1 MIPMGSQAALATGV
15 LGSLS
20 LGLMRRPPA
29 LALRALALAALAV
42 AMFIAAW
49 TPAGPVAS
57 AIVLGD
63 SKSVGWQYLIYLGA
77 LPMALWIDG
86 EDDVLVALF
95 LGSTLGMALLAS
107 AANLPMLFI
116 ALEFMSLPAYLLV
129 ARSRKGDRALEA
141 AIKYFFA
148 GGVAGALF
156 LLGLSLY
163 YADTRSLAASTD
175 LTPLGQAGAALMAA
189 AALFKIGAFPL
200 NWWLPD
206 VYEAAAPEVAG
217 FLSTAMKATGV
228 LFLMRLCELAPQAKF
243 AACLPAIGALTALVG
258 SVMALRQESLQRLFA
273 YSSISNAGLLILGV
287 GAWAAAG
294 RSADGVAAIL
304 FFLGAYAFMSNG
316 AFSFIKYSG
325 LSTRT
330 QLKGRGAAMPA
341 AAAAFTILLFSLGGI
356 PPTGG
361 FIAKLLLLWRAV
373 DAGLLWPAVIG
384 ALSALISLAY
394 YLGMTRELWFD
405 PLPTENGGGT
415 SLPHGSVGP
424 VIVIACAAGVL
435 LLGAAPWLMA
445 TLAGAPPR

>member
-1 MIPMGSQAALATGV
+1 MMLPLGPQAVLATGV

-20 LGLMRRPPA
+20 LGLMRRPPP
-29 LALRALALAALAV
+29 LALRALAVASVAA

-49 TPAGPVAS
+49 TTAGPLDS
-57 AIVLGD
+57 SIVLSD
-63 SKSVGWQYLIYLGA
+63 SKSLGWQYLIYLGA
-77 LPMALWIDG
+77 LPMALALDG

-95 LGSTLGMALLAS
+95 LGSLLGMSLLAS

-129 ARSRKGDRALEA
+129 ARSRPGTRGLEA

-163 YADTRSLAASTD
+163 YADTRSLAASTG
-175 LTPLGQAGAALMAA
+175 LTPLGQAGATLMAA

-206 VYEAAAPEVAG
+206 VYEAAAPEVSG
-217 FLSTAMKATGV
+217 FLSTAMKAAGV
-228 LFLMRLCELAPQAKF
+228 LFLMRLCELAPQASF
-243 AACLPAIGALTALVG
+243 AVSLPAIGALTALVG

-287 GAWAAAG
+287 GAWAASG
-294 RSADGVAAIL
+294 RSGDGVSAIL

-316 AFSFIKYSG
+316 TFAFIRYSG

-341 AAAAFTILLFSLGGI
+341 AAAAFTILLFALGGI

-373 DAGLLWPAVIG
+373 DAGMLWPASIG
-384 ALSALISLAY
+384 ALSALISLSY
-394 YLGMTRELWFD
+394 YLGMTRELWFEA
-405 PLPTENGGGT
+405 PAE
-415 SLPHGSVGP
+415 GP
-424 VIVIACAAGVL
+424 APESGRGAALVIACAAGVL
-435 LLGAAPWLMA
+435 LLGAAPWLMSSLGGA
-445 TLAGAPPR
+445 LAP